1 MELSNGI
8 HIQASINGRTNLTV
22 GDMIFIT
29 VPSVGGTDPDNPF
42 YTGRYIVR
50 TLRHTIA
57 PTARIHTILMEITR
71 DNSPSDFPSFGSPY
85 EDLSPTTKPTEV

>member
-8 HIQASINGRTNLTV
+8 HIQATINGRTNLTV
-22 GDMIFIT
+22 GDMVFVII
-29 VPSVGGTDPDNPF
+29 PSVGDNEMDNPF

-50 TLRHTIA
+50 ALRHTIA
-57 PTARIHTILMEITR
+57 PTVRQHLITMEIVR